1 MYDAEVK
8 TKKKKKPRG
17 KRILKGIGIFFLVIV
32 LLIAL
37 VAGGVTVTN
46 AVTVK
51 SERNFAKS
59 LAPVAYT
66 AQLEPSL
73 DDNGFYTFVTDGDF
87 KVMQLTDI
95 HIGAGF
101 MSSKVDTEAL
111 NAVAA
116 MITAEQPDL
125 VCVSGDIA
133 FPIPYQA
140 GTINNKTAAT
150 IFADMMEQ
158 LGVYWAP
165 VFGNHDTES
174 FSYYSREEIG
184 ALYESDKYPHCLFQ
198 AGDPDVHGVGNYVIN
213 VKTTAGEIT
222 QSIFMID
229 SNDYV
234 DTSLKSTIN
243 WVYDCIHEDQIEWYE
258 KTLYTLAEDNGGNI
272 PKSIAFFH
280 IPVVEMKDAWTEYCN
295 NNFEDT
301 ENVQYVYGKA
311 GEEGAVIYCSNLN
324 NGFFDKVL
332 ELGSTQG
339 IFNGHDHLNNFS
351 LYYKGV
357 RMTYGMSVDYLAYSG
372 ISTIGSQRGCTIIT
386 LHPDGS
392 FDCTPENYYQDKY
405 QGVNAKESVTMQ
417 EQENHIPE

>member
-1 MYDAEVK
+1 MYDTTVK
-8 TKKKKKPRG
+8 GKKSKG
-17 KRILKGIGIFFLVIV
+17 KRALKVIGIILLVFV

-46 AVTVK
+46 AVTVS
-51 SERNFAKS
+51 SEKNFAKS
-59 LAPVAYT
+59 VAPVEYE
-66 AQLEPSL
+66 AQLEPTL
-73 DDNGFYTFVTDGDF
+73 DGNGFYTFVTDGDF

-101 MSSKVDTEAL
+101 MSTKKDSMAL

-116 MITAEQPDL
+116 MITAEKPDL

-140 GTINNKTAAT
+140 GTINNKTAASV
-150 IFADMMEQ
+150 FAELMEQ

-165 VFGNHDTES
+165 VFGNHDTEA
-174 FSYYSREEIG
+174 FSYYTRADIG
-184 ALYESDKYPHCLFQ
+184 EMYESDKYPHCLFQ

-213 VKTTAGEIT
+213 VKNSAGTIT

-243 WVYDCIHEDQIEWYE
+243 WVYDCIHTDQIDWYE
-258 KTLYTLAEDNGGNI
+258 DTLYALAEQNGGNI

-280 IPVVEMKDAWTEYCN
+280 IPVVEMKDAWNEYCAN
-295 NNFEDT
+295 GFADT

-351 LYYKGV
+351 LFYKGV
-357 RMTYGMSVDYLAYSG
+357 RMTYGMSIDYLAYSG

-386 LHPDGS
+386 LRPDGS
-392 FDCTPENYYQDKY
+392 FDCVPENYYQEKY
-405 QGVNAKESVTMQ
+405 QPVNVKETVTMQ
-417 EQENHIPE
+417 EMENHVPEN